1 MTEKTAS
8 KYLVNLEKNFAHEN
22 PALLRSIKIF
32 HDLDQIE
39 YDLGLIEQDETTAS
53 KNSWSPIV
61 SFIGGNSTAK
71 ARFINSYL
79 GDNQANSGIQ
89 ASTHKFTVLLQSSQT
104 NLATLPGTA
113 LDVDPRYPFY
123 QISKKMEQ
131 LQKGEGD
138 KVNSHLELKALNSER
153 LKGKL
158 FIDSPNLGAIPESPV
173 NSMLL
178 KHMIEN
184 SDLILIFTDIFGS
197 TSPLLEEVIQHI
209 ETHQDSNKFVFLIDE
224 PIAAINPSKTNEII
238 LSWQRKLATMN
249 ITTGQFIIAPS
260 QQNSITTQTKV
271 DFSEIDQR
279 MGNVSLD
286 RTYRILNSL
295 EKNIRDI
302 EDVVFPEVRKGITL
316 WKERVNLTSLIVLSF
331 IATLAVFAEIE
342 TGILEVLID
351 PIIGPIVLVILTAIL
366 IPVHILISKLHAKF
380 IINKL
385 NERQKELH
393 LMENLGN
400 LFEKNLTFLRMLLPI
415 QESIAWNK
423 KTKANL
429 SGLSEKTKD
438 LVQSLND
445 IFGSYDETSYAPS
458 KPEENHPSYLDF
470 SKLK

>member
-1 MTEKTAS
+1 
-8 KYLVNLEKNFAHEN
+8 
-22 PALLRSIKIF
+22 
-32 HDLDQIE
+32 
-39 YDLGLIEQDETTAS
+39 
-53 KNSWSPIV
+53 
-61 SFIGGNSTAK
+61 
-71 ARFINSYL
+71 
-79 GDNQANSGIQ
+79 
-89 ASTHKFTVLLQSSQT
+89 
-104 NLATLPGTA
+104 
-113 LDVDPRYPFY
+113 
-123 QISKKMEQ
+123 MEQ

-238 LSWQRKLATMN
+238 LSWQRKLAAMN

-260 QQNSITTQTKV
+260 QQNSITAQTKV

-302 EDVVFPEVRKGITL
+302 EDVVFPEVRKGINL

-366 IPVHILISKLHAKF
+366 IPTHILISKLHAKF

-429 SGLSEKTKD
+429 TVLSEKTKD

-445 IFGSYDETSYAPS
+445 IFGSYDETNYAPS